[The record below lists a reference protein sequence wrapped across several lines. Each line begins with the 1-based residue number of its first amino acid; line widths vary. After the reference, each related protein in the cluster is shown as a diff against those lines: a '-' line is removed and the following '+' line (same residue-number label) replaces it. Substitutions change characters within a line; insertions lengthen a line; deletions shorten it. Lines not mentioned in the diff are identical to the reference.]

1 MNPLFLT
8 IPLIAL
14 QAPPVALPELEAK
27 DLARAP
33 RGPMVP
39 HVRDLGAEHS
49 IMGQARHSARM
60 GPSIPALQLPA
71 GSVRV
76 QDKVPDMS
84 GWRAYA
90 IEVPGGGTVKAHVVE
105 GRKGWF
111 RVLGV
116 NAWGREEPGLLQN
129 RIPTGEP
136 QATYKNP
143 GPETRTVYFIVDT
156 LDSNMVGDAFTL
168 EVTRG

>member
-1 MNPLFLT
+1 MNSFLLS
-8 IPLIAL
+8 IPLL
-14 QAPPVALPELEAK
+14 VQSVAPTPLPEVEAK
-27 DLARAP
+27 DLAPAP
-33 RGPMVP
+33 RGPISP
-39 HVRDLGAEHS
+39 HVRDLATDTSMLSRMRHA
-49 IMGQARHSARM
+49 ARN

-76 QDKVPDMS
+76 KDKIPDIS

-105 GRKGWF
+105 GRKGWL

-116 NAWGREEPGLLQN
+116 NAWGRDEEGLLQN
-129 RIPTGEP
+129 RIQVGEP
-136 QATYKNP
+136 LATYKNP
-143 GPETRTVYFIVDT
+143 SQETRTIYFIVDT
-156 LDSNMVGDAFTL
+156 LDTNMMGDEYTL

>member
-8 IPLIAL
+8 IPLFVL
-14 QAPPVALPELEAK
+14 QAPAPFPEVDAK
-27 DLARAP
+27 SLAPAP

-39 HVRDLGAEHS
+39 HVRDAGAEHG
-49 IMGQARHSARM
+49 IMGLARRSARK
-60 GPSIPALQLPA
+60 GPSIPALQLPV

-76 QDKVPDMS
+76 QDKIPDMS

-90 IEVPGGGTVKAHVVE
+90 IEVPGGGMVKAHVVE

-116 NAWGREEPGLLQN
+116 NAWGRQEEGLLQN

-143 GPETRTVYFIVDT
+143 SAENRTIYFIVDT
-156 LDSNMVGDAFTL
+156 LDTNMVGETFTL